1 MFYRTYSCI
10 SGLILVLQILHG
22 AYSDTK
28 VPVGTIHIP
37 YTEVPIGTSGLILI
51 LSIRTYP
58 EVLLRYY
65 GTYSGIAELIL
76 VLRILYLY
84 YGAYSCI
91 SDTEV
96 PEGTIEHF
104 TCTKVPIG
112 TTEQIQRYP

>member
-28 VPVGTIHIP
+28 VPIGTIQIP
-37 YTEVPIGTSGLILI
+37 YTEVSVGTSGLILI
-51 LSIRTYP
+51 FPIRTYP

-65 GTYSGIAELIL
+65 GTYSDIAKIIL

-84 YGAYSCI
+84 YGAYYYI
-91 SDTEV
+91 LDTEV
-96 PEGTIEHF
+96 PE
-104 TCTKVPIG
+104 G